1 MKIFL
6 FTFTFLKY
14 NDENFTEKN
23 NKNSNSYF
31 ANYNFVKPYEIRPVN
46 VPTTFP
52 THSVNNP
59 ILNTNGYHVNNDDH
73 SKKIT
78 TTIKTI

>member
-1 MKIFL
+1 MKPMYQPSQVP
-6 FTFTFLKY
+6 T
-14 NDENFTEKN
+14 
-23 NKNSNSYF
+23 NSTSYQPTF

-59 ILNTNGYHVNNDDH
+59 ILNTNGYHVNSNDDH

-78 TTIKTI
+78 TTIKTV